1 MVYQDKDA
9 TNSPF
14 LHCVREKTTM
24 SRSVGSLRRLIFLAA
39 LVSAL
44 VGTGLSHAQQWSQ
57 TQISPELLPV
67 SDLIAPPPSLP
78 HSSLQGAVPRL
89 AQAWQSLQ
97 ARQGNQALQHLQGL
111 EQQFPFLSDQ
121 ILMMRAQAYE
131 QTFNKTQAQKTWA
144 LLIRSYPQS
153 PLVARALL
161 ALKRYQEIADRY
173 LHHPQ
178 AIPALLNLLQQ
189 NPQNFS
195 AIRALAHHH
204 PQTPNLIPHLQRWQ
218 ASGSLTRQDW
228 GILGDA
234 YWIQRDFGRAS
245 RAFANA
251 DLTPRNLYRRARSH
265 DLSRETATAQALYRQ
280 FLEQFP
286 QDELMPLTRERLAAI
301 LPVSEAV
308 NVLQAL
314 AQQNLPGAPKATQA
328 LITLYSRNN
337 SPAAAQ
343 QWREYLWNTFPSSDA
358 AALTAWPVVW
368 GAAQQGDFN
377 TAIAL
382 ARRIAHA
389 QTNDEEGAQLG
400 FWAGK
405 WLAQQGQTEAA
416 EQEYRR
422 VLLNAPRTYH
432 AWRSAHKLGLA
443 VGDFRASRTPVTIN
457 PNPTILPLPS
467 VSPQVQA
474 LYESGI
480 PKAAWERWQWE
491 VNIHGEL
498 TPSQQFV
505 TGLLRNAAG
514 DHLRGIN
521 QVGELRWIKHD
532 NAEVQ
537 ELRLRPDFWQAI
549 YPLHFYQA
557 GLASYSHERNLNS
570 LLVLS
575 LIRQES
581 RFEPEIRSSVGAT
594 GLMQVMPATGAW
606 IASQMGVRNF
616 QLTNPRENLRF
627 GIWYLDHTHRIFN
640 NNSILALASYNAGSG
655 NVSNWM
661 RRFGF
666 EDPDVFIEQIPFG
679 ETRHYVKAVF
689 GNFWNYSRIYN
700 PATIAALEQANLLSM
715 N

>member
-1 MVYQDKDA
+1 
-9 TNSPF
+9 
-14 LHCVREKTTM
+14 M
-24 SRSVGSLRRLIFLAA
+24 SMPWGSRWRSVSLAA
-39 LVSAL
+39 VVSAL
-44 VGTGLSHAQQWSQ
+44 LGAGLSHAQQWSQ
-57 TQISPELLPV
+57 TQVSPELLPITD
-67 SDLIAPPPSLP
+67 STPSRP
-78 HSSLQGAVPRL
+78 GAIPRL

-97 ARQGNQALQHLQGL
+97 ARQGSQALQHLQGL
-111 EQQFPFLSDQ
+111 EQQYPFMGDQ

-131 QTFNKTQAQKTWA
+131 QTLNTNQAGETWA
-144 LLIRSYPQS
+144 ALISTYPQS

-161 ALKRYQEIADRY
+161 GLKRYQEIADRY
-173 LHHPQ
+173 PHHPQ
-178 AIPALLNLLQQ
+178 AIPALLSLLQQ
-189 NPQNFS
+189 NPQNWT
-195 AIRALAHHH
+195 AIRALALHH

-218 ASGSLTRQDW
+218 ASGSLTPQDW

-234 YWIQRDFGRAS
+234 YWEQKDYGKAS

-251 DLTPRNLYRRARSH
+251 ELTPRSLYRRARSH

-286 QDELMPLTRERLAAI
+286 QDELMPLARERLAAI
-301 LPVSEAV
+301 LPVAEAAS
-308 NVLQAL
+308 VLQAL
-314 AQQNLPGAPKATQA
+314 AQQNHPAAPKATQA

-343 QWREYLWNTFPSSDA
+343 QWREYLWNTFPSSEA

-368 GAAQQGDFN
+368 EAAQRGDLN
-377 TAIAL
+377 TAITL

-389 QTNDEEGAQLG
+389 QTNTEEGAQLG

-405 WLAQQGQTEAA
+405 WLAQQGQQEAA
-416 EQEYRR
+416 QQEYRR

-432 AWRSAHKLGLA
+432 AWRAANKLGLA
-443 VGDFRASRTPVTIN
+443 VGDFRASRTPVTV
-457 PNPTILPLPS
+457 NPTPTLLPLPG

-491 VNIHGEL
+491 VNIHGKL

-521 QVGELRWIKHD
+521 QVGELRWIEHD
-532 NAEVQ
+532 NPEVQ
-537 ELRLRPDFWQAI
+537 QIRLRPDFWQAI
-549 YPLHFYQA
+549 YPLHYYQA
-557 GLASYSHERNLNS
+557 GLATYAQEYNLNP
-570 LLVLS
+570 LLVTA

-594 GLMQVMPATGAW
+594 GLMQVMPATGSW
-606 IASQMGVRNF
+606 IAAQMGVKNF
-616 QLTNPRENLRF
+616 QLTNPRDNLRF
-627 GIWYLDHTHRIFN
+627 GVWYLDYTHRTYN
-640 NNSILALASYNAGSG
+640 NNSILAIASYNAGSG
-655 NVSNWM
+655 NVAKWVKQ
-661 RRFGF
+661 FGF
-666 EDPDVFIEQIPFG
+666 GDPDVFIEQIPFA

-689 GNFWNYSRIYN
+689 GNFWNYSRLYN

>member
-1 MVYQDKDA
+1 
-9 TNSPF
+9 
-14 LHCVREKTTM
+14 M
-24 SRSVGSLRRLIFLAA
+24 SMPWGSRWRSVSVAA

-44 VGTGLSHAQQWSQ
+44 LGAGLSHAQHWSQ
-57 TQISPELLPV
+57 VSPELLPV
-67 SDLIAPPPSLP
+67 TDSVPPAP
-78 HSSLQGAVPRL
+78 SLQGAIPRL

-97 ARQGNQALQHLQGL
+97 ARQGSQALHHLQGL
-111 EQQFPFLSDQ
+111 EQQYPFMGDQ

-131 QTFNKTQAQKTWA
+131 QTLNTSQAGETWA
-144 LLIRSYPQS
+144 ALISTYPQS

-161 ALKRYQEIADRY
+161 GLKRYQEIADRY
-173 LHHPQ
+173 PHHPQ
-178 AIPALLNLLQQ
+178 AIPALLSLLQQ
-189 NPQNFS
+189 NPQNFP
-195 AIRALAHHH
+195 AIRALALHH

-218 ASGSLTRQDW
+218 ASGSLTPQDW
-228 GILGDA
+228 GILADA
-234 YWIQRDFGRAS
+234 YWEQKDYGKAS

-251 DLTPRNLYRRARSH
+251 ELTPRNLYRRARSH

-301 LPVSEAV
+301 LPVAEAAS
-308 NVLQAL
+308 VLQSL
-314 AQQNLPGAPKATQA
+314 AQQNHPAAPKATQA

-343 QWREYLWNTFPSSDA
+343 QWREYLWNTFPSSEA
-358 AALTAWPVVW
+358 AAITAWPVVW
-368 GAAQQGDFN
+368 GAAQRGDL
-377 TAIAL
+377 TSAISL

-389 QTNDEEGAQLG
+389 QTNNEEGAQLG

-405 WLAQQGQTEAA
+405 WLAQQGQQEAA
-416 EQEYRR
+416 QQEYRR

-432 AWRSAHKLGLA
+432 AWRAANKLGLA
-443 VGDFRASRTPVTIN
+443 VGDFRASRTPVTVN
-457 PNPTILPLPS
+457 PAPALLPLPG

-491 VNIHGEL
+491 VNIHGKL

-521 QVGELRWIKHD
+521 QVGELRWIEHD
-532 NAEVQ
+532 NPEVQ
-537 ELRLRPDFWQAI
+537 QLRLRRDFWQAI
-549 YPLHFYQA
+549 YPLHYYQA
-557 GLASYSHERNLNS
+557 GLATYAQEYNLNS
-570 LLVLS
+570 LLVTA

-606 IASQMGVRNF
+606 IAAQMGVKNF
-616 QLTNPRENLRF
+616 QLTNPRDNLRF
-627 GIWYLDHTHRIFN
+627 GVWYLDYTHRTYN
-640 NNSILALASYNAGSG
+640 NNSILAIASYNAGPG
-655 NVSNWM
+655 NVANWVK
-661 RRFGF
+661 RFGF
-666 EDPDVFIEQIPFG
+666 GDPDVFIEQIPFA

-689 GNFWNYSRIYN
+689 GNFWNYSRLYN